1 MLWIGHLEQET
12 ERLLNWGVIWRGYIF
27 LGLIE
32 AGLVMSGYF
41 WVLYSGGWTLGQSL
55 PFTDPLYL
63 EATTMVF
70 VGIVTSQIGNLLGC
84 QTTRTSTFKV
94 GVFKNKWI
102 IRGILFEVAVML
114 SIVYIPYL
122 QSIFGTTTLGI
133 YQWLY
138 VISFIPV
145 MFFAEELRKIVEIVR
160 IDLLN

>member
-1 MLWIGHLEQET
+1 MLWIDHLDQEH
-12 ERLLNWGVIWRGYIF
+12 ERLLNFGVIWRGYIF

-32 AGLVMSGYF
+32 AALVMSGYF
-41 WVLYSGGWTLGQSL
+41 WVLFSGGWTFGQSL
-55 PFTDPLYL
+55 SFTDPLYL

-114 SIVYIPYL
+114 SIVYIPISSGHIRNNDNRNLSMVVCYKFHTYNVL
-122 QSIFGTTTLGI
+122 CRGIKEVFG
-133 YQWLY
+133 
-138 VISFIPV
+138 
-145 MFFAEELRKIVEIVR
+145 EKNE
-160 IDLLN
+160 